1 MEFGNIRD
9 TAYGVVLLLG
19 GISLIAGIIK
29 KKKIIEALDLERLR
43 ATEYGRGISLL
54 LGTALIFLALLA
66 PQRLERERRVKTEG
80 LSIYILVDISRSML
94 AEDVYPNRIEAAK
107 TTLREVIGSLQG
119 DRVGIIPFSSSA
131 YIQMPLTDDY
141 NIAGNY
147 IDVIDTGLISGG
159 GTDILQG
166 LKLANSSFQEIGSQN
181 KLVLIISD
189 GGEEERKA
197 LEYAKSND
205 IRIYSMGVGTSK
217 GSVLPNYDSGGRRGF
232 ITDAKGNTV
241 VSRINES
248 FLQKLAQNTGGRY
261 YRIDN
266 LSRKNTF
273 AGDISSIG
281 REKGEEQV
289 LRIYKHYY
297 QIPLLL
303 GFLLVLLGVNIKG
316 GIADEEE
323 D

>member
-19 GISLIAGIIK
+19 GISLVAGIIK
-29 KKKIIEALDLERLR
+29 KKKIIEALDIGRLR
-43 ATEYGRGISLL
+43 ATEYGRILSLL

-66 PQRLERERRVKTEG
+66 PQKLERERRVKTQG

-147 IDVIDTGLISGG
+147 IDVIDTRLISGG
-159 GTDILQG
+159 GTDLLQG
-166 LKLANSSFQEIGSQN
+166 LRLANTSFEEIGSQN
-181 KLVLIISD
+181 KIVLIISD
-189 GGEEERKA
+189 GGEEERGA
-197 LEYAKSND
+197 LEYAKANK
-205 IRIYSMGVGTSK
+205 IRIFSMGVGTSK
-217 GSVLPNYDSGGRRGF
+217 GSVLPNYDNGVRKGF
-232 ITDAKGNTV
+232 ITDSSGNTV

-248 FLQKLAQNTGGRY
+248 FLQKMAQDTGGGY

-266 LSRKNTF
+266 LSRTNTF
-273 AGDISSIG
+273 TEDISSIN
-281 REKGEEQV
+281 REEGEEQV

-303 GFLLVLLGVNIKG
+303 GFLLILLGINIKG